1 MDVDS
6 NVTILRDAEGVAQHA
21 VLPWSEFEALKRAA
35 QSNGATRATGQRQL
49 PRPVRQAIAE
59 GSHPIRAWRDH
70 RQFSQA
76 QLAALV
82 GISRAYLAQI
92 EGGERTGTLEVT
104 ARIARALGC
113 LIEQLI
119 APDAEDFSGM
129 VATLGAMPAKLA
141 DITAQIPRA
150 AWRRRPAKGGF
161 SLLEHVCHL
170 RDIDNDGYR
179 VRVERMLVEE
189 RPSLVDID
197 GGALARERDYQS
209 QDLMDALSAFTATR
223 REVAARLARLT
234 PEERQRTGLMAGGEI
249 TIEGLAGAMQAHD
262 SEHLDQLNELCAE
275 LGKLAV

>member
-1 MDVDS
+1 MDLDP
-6 NVTILRDAEGVAQHA
+6 NVTILRDAQGTAQHA
-21 VLPWSEFEALKRAA
+21 ILPWGEFEALKRAA
-35 QSNGATRATGQRQL
+35 QSDGATPSRAQFPG
-49 PRPVRQAIAE
+49 PVQQAIAA

-70 RQFSQA
+70 RQFNQA

-92 EGGERTGTLEVT
+92 EGGERTGTLEVM

-119 APDAEDFSGM
+119 VPAGEDFSTM
-129 VATLGAMPAKLA
+129 VATLGAMPSEVRDVVALV
-141 DITAQIPRA
+141 PRET
-150 AWRRRPAKGGF
+150 WRRRPAKGGF

-170 RDIDNDGYR
+170 QDIDHDGYR
-179 VRVERMLVEE
+179 VRVDRMLAEE

-197 GGALARERDYQS
+197 GDALAGERDYQN
-209 QDLMDALSAFTATR
+209 QDLMSALSAFTATR
-223 REVAARLARLT
+223 REIAGRLAKLT
-234 PEERQRTGLMAGGEI
+234 PEERRRTGLMAGKEI
-249 TIEGLAGAMQAHD
+249 TLEELAGIMRTHD

>member
-1 MDVDS
+1 MDLDS
-6 NVTILRDAEGVAQHA
+6 SVTILRDAQGAAQHA

-35 QSNGATRATGQRQL
+35 ESNDAALAVGQRQ
-49 PRPVRQAIAE
+49 PPPPVRQAIAE

-70 RQFSQA
+70 RRFNQA

-92 EGGERTGTLEVT
+92 EGGERTGTLEVM

-119 APDAEDFSGM
+119 APATGDFSTM
-129 VATLGAMPAKLA
+129 VASLGAMPSKVT
-141 DITAQIPRA
+141 DIVTQVPQA
-150 AWRRRPAKGGF
+150 AWRHKPARGGF
-161 SLLEHVCHL
+161 SLLEHICHL

-209 QDLMDALSAFTATR
+209 QDLMGALSAFTATR
-223 REVAARLARLT
+223 RETAARLARLT
-234 PEERQRTGLMAGGEI
+234 PEERQHTGLMAGKEI
-249 TIEGLAGAMQAHD
+249 TVEGLAGAMQAHD